1 MCRMVIDNNDIPK
14 QDYMVLCSTVTYN
27 QAPYITD
34 TMNGFCMQQTSFSY
48 ACYIIDDAS
57 TDGEQDVIKAYL
69 DEHFQMDKAEQ
80 YELELANVIV
90 AKHNTNPNCTFAV
103 YLLKRNLW
111 KEPDLKR
118 PLGRPWTQRCK
129 YIAICEGDDYWTDP
143 HKLQKQVDFLEKNED
158 YVLVHT
164 DKYVE
169 FGADGVR
176 CTCPHSSEG
185 ENVNS
190 LLKANTIA
198 TCTTLY
204 RVATYHKI
212 SELLSS
218 ICRNNHLPMGDYPLW
233 LLLAEYGKIAFLP
246 DFTAV
251 YRVLSE
257 SASHTRNV
265 KKAVAFDDGTIRCK
279 IIFYQRYIANN
290 GYSNK
295 LNLEFNEMI
304 FHMRKRMLLDYGWA
318 ARGQIIPL
326 LKLLPH
332 WQYICMQSIKRK
344 LNQRK

>member
-1 MCRMVIDNNDIPK
+1 MSAQTPQKYKVAIDCL
-14 QDYMVLCSTVTYN
+14 VYN
-27 QAPYITD
+27 HEPYLRECLE
-34 TMNGFCMQQTSFSY
+34 GFVMQQTDFPFV
-48 ACYIIDDAS
+48 AIVHDDAS
-57 TDGEQDVIKAYL
+57 TDHSADIIREYAAKYPDIIHPIYETENQWRKADGSL
-69 DEHFQMDKAEQ
+69 RKIMNDAIEATG
-80 YELELANVIV
+80 A
-90 AKHNTNPNCTFAV
+90 P
-103 YLLKRNLW
+103 
-111 KEPDLKR
+111 
-118 PLGRPWTQRCK
+118 
-129 YIAICEGDDYWTDP
+129 YIAMCEGDDYWTDP

-218 ICRNNHLPMGDYPLW
+218 ICRNNYLPMGDYPLW

-326 LKLLPH
+326 LKMLPH

-344 LNQRK
+344 LNRCK